1 MRIAFVSTFFTGAT
15 LPLMKH
21 LADRQHQCDLY
32 LMCRQEQTDIETLS
46 FDKPVK
52 GSDFSTIGKHNPI
65 YNYLDESAT
74 ITLIPY
80 YIVRNRKYLVGL
92 IPYFRNL
99 FIIRQLASK
108 IKQGKYDLAY
118 INVNEEHDAII
129 CEILAKFMRSK
140 MVIAYHEVLESHTA
154 EPKLKRVVT
163 RTLNLGCPLITY
175 SEHTKMQLKALS
187 GKSDIWV
194 VPFGPFETYRLFD
207 TSVPIVSEP
216 YVLFIGSIQP
226 YKGLSFLYSTVVD
239 RMKSFPLK
247 IVVAGRGNDPTI
259 EKVSNNEKFILINRF
274 LLDAEFANL
283 IKYARCV
290 VCPYVSGSQSGVP
303 MVAMVYGTPIVATRT
318 AAFEEMIDDGKN
330 GRLVDYGNGE
340 QLSHAINDVAINRN
354 FIPNYVPK
362 RLRWNNIVEEL
373 LRTYEE
379 ISQDGKKGNDR

>member
-21 LADRQHQCDLY
+21 LTNRHHQCDLY
-32 LMCRQEQTDIETLS
+32 LMCKQGQTEIETLS

-52 GSDFSTIGKHNPI
+52 GCGFTTIGYSNLI
-65 YNYLDESAT
+65 YHYLDESAK

-80 YIVRNRKYLVGL
+80 YIVRNRKYLVGF

-99 FIIRQLASK
+99 SIIRQLASK
-108 IKQGKYDLAY
+108 IKKGNYDLVY

-129 CEILAKFMRSK
+129 CEILAKFMKSK

-175 SEHTKMQLKALS
+175 SEHTKDQLKASS
-187 GKSDIWV
+187 GKSNIWV

-259 EKVSNNEKFILINRF
+259 EKVRNNGKFILMNRF
-274 LLDAEFANL
+274 LSDEEFANL
-283 IKYARCV
+283 IRYAQCV

-303 MVAMVYGTPIVATRT
+303 MVAMAYGIPIVATRT
-318 AAFEEMIDDGKN
+318 AAFEEMIDDEKN
-330 GRLVDYGNGE
+330 GRLVDYGNEE
-340 QLSHAINDVAINRN
+340 QLSNAIENVAINRKLVPGY
-354 FIPNYVPK
+354 IPK
-362 RLRWNNIVEEL
+362 RLQWDSIVDVL
-373 LRTYEE
+373 TDIICR
-379 ISQDGKKGNDR
+379 NRN